1 MCYNKFGDDMK
12 ILTVIFIIFIVIML
26 ILIALIVSIKERVQR
41 FLRGFN
47 IGSMQDMINTMEED
61 ENPKSL
67 SGMDSLIMP
76 DLRRDFPNIN
86 IDELKR
92 QVESYVLTYIK
103 SIETKNYIEI
113 PNASDKVEKEIKN
126 RISDYKTEVFKNIKI
141 HKTVLNSY
149 EKNNG
154 FVTLRFQTALE
165 YINEMD
171 KKIQDRYQTELIY
184 VTDERK
190 VKVSD
195 KQLGLN
201 CPNCGS
207 PIRNLGEKKCS
218 YCNTGLVDLAKRV
231 WYLNSIEK
239 K

>member
-1 MCYNKFGDDMK
+1 MK
-12 ILTVIFIIFIVIML
+12 VLTVVFIIFIVL
-26 ILIALIVSIKERVQR
+26 ILIFLVVILSIKERIQR
-41 FLRGFN
+41 FLRSFN
-47 IGSMQDMINTMEED
+47 IGSMQDMINTMSED
-61 ENPKSL
+61 DTPKSL

-76 DLRRDFPNIN
+76 ELRRDFPNIN
-86 IDELKR
+86 IDEIKR
-92 QVESYVLTYIK
+92 QVESYILTYLNILEIK
-103 SIETKNYIEI
+103 HYIEI
-113 PNASDKVEKEIKN
+113 PYASDKVKKEIEN
-126 RISDYKTEVFKNIKI
+126 RIDSNKTEIFRNIKI
-141 HKTVLNSY
+141 HRTVINNY

-154 FVTLRFQTALE
+154 FLTLKLQTSLQ

-171 KKIQDRYQTELIY
+171 KLIQDRYQTEIIY
-184 VTDERK
+184 VTDSD
-190 VKVSD
+190 KVSASE

-207 PIRNLGEKKCS
+207 PIKNLGEKRCS

>member
-1 MCYNKFGDDMK
+1 MK
-12 ILTVIFIIFIVIML
+12 VLTVVFIIFIVL
-26 ILIALIVSIKERVQR
+26 ILIFLVVILSIKERIQR
-41 FLRGFN
+41 FLRSFN
-47 IGSMQDMINTMEED
+47 IGSMQDMINTMSED
-61 ENPKSL
+61 DTPKSL

-76 DLRRDFPNIN
+76 ELRRDFPNIN
-86 IDELKR
+86 IDEIKR
-92 QVESYVLTYIK
+92 QVESYILTYLNIL
-103 SIETKNYIEI
+103 ETKHYIEI
-113 PNASDKVEKEIKN
+113 PYASDKVKKEIKN
-126 RISDYKTEVFKNIKI
+126 RIDSNKTEIFRNIKI
-141 HKTVLNSY
+141 HRTVINNY

-154 FVTLRFQTALE
+154 FLTLKLQTSLQ

-171 KKIQDRYQTELIY
+171 KTVQDRYQTEIIY
-184 VTDERK
+184 VTDSD
-190 VKVSD
+190 KVSASE

-207 PIRNLGEKKCS
+207 PIKNLGEKRCS

>member
-1 MCYNKFGDDMK
+1 MK
-12 ILTVIFIIFIVIML
+12 VLTVVFIIFIVL
-26 ILIALIVSIKERVQR
+26 ILIFLVVILSIKERIQR
-41 FLRGFN
+41 FLRSFN
-47 IGSMQDMINTMEED
+47 IGSMQDMINTMSED
-61 ENPKSL
+61 DTPKSL

-76 DLRRDFPNIN
+76 ELRRDFPNIN
-86 IDELKR
+86 IDEIKR
-92 QVESYVLTYIK
+92 QVESYILTYLNIL
-103 SIETKNYIEI
+103 ETKHYIEI
-113 PNASDKVEKEIKN
+113 PYASDKVKKEIKN
-126 RISDYKTEVFKNIKI
+126 RIDSNKTEIFRNIKI
-141 HKTVLNSY
+141 HRTVINNY

-154 FVTLRFQTALE
+154 FLTLKLQTSLQ

-171 KKIQDRYQTELIY
+171 KTVQDRYQTEIIY
-184 VTDERK
+184 VTDSD
-190 VKVSD
+190 KVSASE

-207 PIRNLGEKKCS
+207 PIKNIREKRCS